1 MDNMISDDMTCPK
14 CFTGE
19 VTLLEKKETFH
30 LDQGVFY
37 RIIHATFVCKK
48 GCWHNW
54 HEYYKIQLKDFEEE
68 EKITRLPIFEEE
80 IITPGDIMFQ
90 ENEE

>member
-1 MDNMISDDMTCPK
+1 MLADDKVCPK
-14 CFTGE
+14 CFTSN
-19 VTLLEKKETFH
+19 VRVLEKKETFH

-37 RIIHATFVCKK
+37 KIIHVTLVCQK

-54 HEYYKIQLKDFEEE
+54 HEYYRIHLKDFKEE

-80 IITPGDIMFQ
+80 IITPRDIMLQ

>member
-1 MDNMISDDMTCPK
+1 MLPEDKKCPK
-14 CFTGE
+14 CFTDS
-19 VTLLEKKETFH
+19 VRVLEKKETFH

-37 RIIHATFVCKK
+37 KIIHVTLVCQK

-54 HEYYKIQLKDFEEE
+54 NEYYRIQVKDFKEE

-80 IITPGDIMFQ
+80 IISPGDILFQ
-90 ENEE
+90 EKEE